1 MIRYYTALGLQ
12 IVGLF
17 VTAESL
23 LLYFG
28 DMGPLLRMGTVGVGV
43 FYAGRLIQPKG
54 E

>member
-1 MIRYYTALGLQ
+1 MIRYYAALGLQ

-17 VTAESL
+17 VTLDAL
-23 LLYFG
+23 ILYFG
-28 DMGPLLRMGTVGVGV
+28 QMGPLLRMGTVGVGI

>member
-12 IVGLF
+12 LVGLF
-17 VTAESL
+17 ITLDAL

-28 DMGPLLRMGTVGVGV
+28 QMGPLLRMGTVGVGI
-43 FYAGRLIQPKG
+43 FYAGRAIQPRG

>member
-1 MIRYYTALGLQ
+1 MIRYYLALGLQ

-17 VTAESL
+17 VTLDAL

-43 FYAGRLIQPKG
+43 FYAGRLLQPKG
-54 E
+54 D

>member
-1 MIRYYTALGLQ
+1 MIRYYAAVGLQ

-17 VTAESL
+17 VTLDAMI
-23 LLYFG
+23 LYFG
-28 DMGPLLRMGTVGVGV
+28 DMGPLLRMGAIGVGV

>member
-1 MIRYYTALGLQ
+1 MIRYYAALGLQ

-17 VTAESL
+17 ITVDSL
-23 LLYFG
+23 FLYFG
-28 DMGPLLRMGTVGVGV
+28 DMGPMLRMGTVGAGV